1 MPMSAQPQALFES
14 LISMR
19 RRTGVLSLG
28 GTIIAALAVTSTA
41 CSAHQA
47 PDTANGAT
55 QGSAASAT
63 HHVSTRVVPRCR
75 AADVRMSVAKTA
87 SEMSQ
92 PFSDIAL
99 TSNRT
104 TPCALSG
111 YPRIGVRGFLGEDHR
126 GEPLAL
132 GISVG
137 HGLYER
143 ADPGPSRVLLQP
155 GHEVFFSIG
164 TATAYQGGLH
174 LITLTRLIAV
184 LPGTHVPLTVPIN
197 LLASRLPGRKIPVGI
212 TAITASPHS

>member
-1 MPMSAQPQALFES
+1 M
-14 LISMR
+14 SMR

-47 PDTANGAT
+47 LDTANGAT
-55 QGSAASAT
+55 QGSAASASST
-63 HHVSTRVVPRCR
+63 AAHHVSTRVVPRCR